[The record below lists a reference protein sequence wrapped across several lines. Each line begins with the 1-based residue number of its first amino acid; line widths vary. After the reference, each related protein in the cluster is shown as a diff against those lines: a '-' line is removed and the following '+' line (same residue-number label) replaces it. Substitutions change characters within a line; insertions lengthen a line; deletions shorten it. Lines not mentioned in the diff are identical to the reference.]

1 MRVSTT
7 RRGVALLAL
16 AGAAVATA
24 LVTAAPASAVT
35 HVGKQPGQMSF
46 TPASGGPNDQ
56 PTWTSATVCP
66 APFNDGG
73 QASVIAQD
81 GSIATLVGI
90 TNPNVKTAPFSGQVD
105 IPMHQYLDFGIVV
118 PNVWYEWVVQCTDPQ
133 LNSDPEQSMWVMWT
147 DAQGDWTST
156 QTAPTSGTATTTSLA
171 ASSTSP
177 GNGEQI
183 TLTATVTPANAAGSV
198 GFFDGATSL
207 GAPVPVGTDGTAT
220 APFSSTVP
228 GPHSLTAKFEPTDPN
243 AFAESTSSPVMVT
256 VGGGQ
261 GTAGQET
268 INVNVAEGQFT
279 VTVDTTPVSLGT
291 AQTNGSGM
299 LEATGQL
306 APVTVNDA
314 RTLSKPGWSVSGQ
327 MSDFTN
333 TSGGAPIDGNS
344 LGVTPAIT
352 TPNTANDV
360 TAGAAVAPGS
370 NPGLKQGSG
379 LANAAATHGLGTTV
393 LGGGLDLQVPSTQD
407 AGAYQGTL
415 TITAIDAAS

>member
-24 LVTAAPASAVT
+24 LVMAAPASAVT
-35 HVGKQPGQMSF
+35 HVGKQPGQLSF
-46 TPASGGPNDQ
+46 STQSGGPNDQ

-73 QASVIAQD
+73 QASIIAQD
-81 GSIATLVGI
+81 GSIATLVGNV
-90 TNPNVKTAPFSGQVD
+90 NPNVKTAPFSGNVD
-105 IPMHQYLDFGIVV
+105 LPMHQYVDFGIVV
-118 PNVWYEWVVQCTDPQ
+118 PNVWFEWVVQCTDPQ

-147 DAQGDWTST
+147 DAAGDWTST

-171 ASSTSP
+171 ASNTSP
-177 GNGEQI
+177 ANGQQI
-183 TLTATVTPANAAGSV
+183 TLTATVTPTNAV
-198 GFFDGATSL
+198 GAVEFFDGSTSL
-207 GAPVPVGTDGTAT
+207 GAPVPVASGTAT
-220 APFSSTVP
+220 MPFSSTVP

-256 VGGGQ
+256 VGGGA

-268 INVNVAEGQFT
+268 VNVNIQEGVFT
-279 VTVDTTPVSLGT
+279 VTVNQTSADLGT
-291 AQTNGSGM
+291 AHDNGSGK
-299 LEATGQL
+299 LEATGSL
-306 APVTVNDA
+306 GTVTVSDA
-314 RTLSKPGWSVSGQ
+314 RTVSAPGWSVSGQ
-327 MSDFTN
+327 MGDFSDGKGHT
-333 TSGGAPIDGNS
+333 IDGNS
-344 LGVTPAIT
+344 LGWTPSIQ
-352 TPNTANDV
+352 TPNAANDV
-360 TAGAAVAPGS
+360 TAGPAVAPGT

-379 LANAAATHGLGTTV
+379 LANAAATHGLGTSV
-393 LGGGLDLQVPSTQD
+393 LTAGLDLQVPTTQD